1 MGPRLPR
8 ARKLRG
14 SALRRL
20 ESVVTAT
27 AKALLVPYL
36 DLSDEVGDWSCGD
49 CRGPGSRDPAHTA
62 GKTADAAAR
71 RST

>member
-8 ARKLRG
+8 ARELRG

-20 ESVVTAT
+20 DSVLATTAR
-27 AKALLVPYL
+27 ALLVPYM
-36 DLSDEVGDWSCGD
+36 DPRESGEARDWSYGD
-49 CRGPGSRDPAHTA
+49 CPGSRDR
-62 GKTADAAAR
+62 ADASDKTVDTAAR